1 MIFRHNGLFSPMRFL
16 GDQLRVGITAFTEW
30 GPTIDVGPA
39 GRGVSVTYK
48 PHLNVVASKRL
59 TQAHFLANTR
69 QVAVIDRERERERD
83 TYFTHEKKG
92 ATDRVFYAA
101 SLSVV
106 L

>member
-1 MIFRHNGLFSPMRFL
+1 MLALQQRSYICVAIRSL
-16 GDQLRVGITAFTEW
+16 ITAFTEW

-69 QVAVIDRERERERD
+69 QVAVIDREREREIHILHTRKKAPLIA
-83 TYFTHEKKG
+83 YFMQLHC
-92 ATDRVFYAA
+92 
-101 SLSVV
+101 L
-106 L
+106 